1 MSRAP
6 SRHHRHPANSP
17 ARFAQAS
24 YPEPEPSPGDPR
36 LSPSPRI
43 FAHVQHLLGTGHLRR
58 MAALCGALAARGAR
72 VVLVS
77 GGERPGDFAIPAGV
91 EFVQL
96 PPARAED
103 ARFRALV
110 GPDGTP
116 VDEAWRADRRARV
129 LRAFEEEAPDA
140 VVVEHFP
147 FGRRMMEFELLP
159 LVEAARARQ
168 PRPLL
173 ACSVRDVLVAKDDPA
188 RRAAMVARAAA
199 LFDRVLFHGDDALL
213 PLAASLPEAT
223 ALAPILA
230 ATGYVATPAPG
241 RDAPGEDGRDEIV
254 VSAGGGP
261 VGRRLLDCTLE
272 ARALSR
278 ERGRTWRILAAAT
291 GLAPRREPGLVV
303 EANRPDF
310 PVLVARAWLSVSQA
324 GYNTVTDLLAARAR
338 SVLVPFAA
346 EGENEQSLRAAALAA
361 RGLATVVNEAELTP
375 QMLARAI
382 DTTAAAPRPTND
394 IALDGASRGAR
405 LILGWCAR

>member
-1 MSRAP
+1 
-6 SRHHRHPANSP
+6 
-17 ARFAQAS
+17 
-24 YPEPEPSPGDPR
+24 
-36 LSPSPRI
+36 
-43 FAHVQHLLGTGHLRR
+43 

-77 GGERPGDFAIPAGV
+77 GGERPGGFVVPAGV
-91 EFVQL
+91 EFLQL

-110 GPDGTP
+110 RPDGTP

-140 VVVEHFP
+140 VLVEHFP

-159 LVEAARARQ
+159 LVEAAHARR

-199 LFDRVLFHGDDALL
+199 LFDRVLFHGDEALL

-223 ALAPILA
+223 SLAPILA

-241 RDAPGEDGRDEIV
+241 QDAPGDDLPGEDGRDEIV

-261 VGRRLLDCTLE
+261 VGRRLLDCALE

-310 PVLVARAWLSVSQA
+310 PALVARAWLSV
-324 GYNTVTDLLAARAR
+324 
-338 SVLVPFAA
+338 
-346 EGENEQSLRAAALAA
+346 
-361 RGLATVVNEAELTP
+361 
-375 QMLARAI
+375 
-382 DTTAAAPRPTND
+382 
-394 IALDGASRGAR
+394 
-405 LILGWCAR
+405 

>member
-1 MSRAP
+1 
-6 SRHHRHPANSP
+6 
-17 ARFAQAS
+17 
-24 YPEPEPSPGDPR
+24 
-36 LSPSPRI
+36 
-43 FAHVQHLLGTGHLRR
+43 
-58 MAALCGALAARGAR
+58 MAALCGALAARGAH
-72 VVLVS
+72 VVLAS
-77 GGERPGDFAIPAGV
+77 GGARPDGFVVPAGV
-91 EFVQL
+91 GFVQL

-110 GPDGTP
+110 RPDGSP

-129 LRAFEEEAPDA
+129 LRAFEEAAPDA
-140 VVVEHFP
+140 VLVEHFP
-147 FGRRMMEFELLP
+147 FGRRIMEFELLP
-159 LVEAARARQ
+159 LVEAARARR

-173 ACSVRDVLVAKDDPA
+173 ACSVRDVLVASRDPA

-199 LFDRVLFHGDDALL
+199 LFDRVLFHGDEALL

-223 ALAPILA
+223 ALAPMLA

-241 RDAPGEDGRDEIV
+241 HDAPGTDGQDEIL
-254 VSAGGGP
+254 VSAGGGA
-261 VGRRLLDCTLE
+261 VGRRLLDCALE
-272 ARALSR
+272 ARQASR

-310 PVLVARAWLSVSQA
+310 PALVARAWLSVSQA
-324 GYNTVTDLLAARAR
+324 GYNTVVDVLAARAR

-346 EGENEQSLRAAALAA
+346 EGETEQSLRAAALAA

-382 DTTAAAPRPTND
+382 DTTAAAPRPSHD
-394 IALDGASRGAR
+394 IALDGAERGAR
-405 LILGWCAR
+405 MILGWCAR